1 MKKQT
6 VIQIKETL
14 SSLHTNIKLYFISWL
29 TDNMLDD
36 VDSYI
41 EATHS
46 TLSYPYCH
54 SDHMLL
60 SLEIH

>member
-14 SSLHTNIKLYFISWL
+14 SLLPQNIKLYLISWL
-29 TDNMLDD
+29 DNNLSNN
-36 VDSYI
+36 VNSCI

-46 TLSYPYCH
+46 TLSPKP
-54 SDHMLL
+54 
-60 SLEIH
+60 EILKSSS